1 MVVNTM
7 AKTRSAGSRKP
18 WWIIGILI
26 ILFSM
31 GSSAAM
37 YYLMDSRGSEDNVQA
52 HTEIEEPRAPSPIFV
67 AISPFTVN
75 LQSHHYDQRLL
86 YVGLSL
92 RVGNQ
97 TTQDL
102 LQEHMPQVRS
112 RLLMLLSSQQAE
124 DLVTPEGKQ
133 ALSSEILALFD
144 QPFTDPQPPLAIN
157 DVLYTEFIV
166 Q

>member
-1 MVVNTM
+1 M
-7 AKTRSAGSRKP
+7 AKNSSAGSRKP
-18 WWIIGILI
+18 WWIIGLLI

-37 YYLMDSRGSEDNVQA
+37 YFMMDNRDDPAPESAQTAVEDSR
-52 HTEIEEPRAPSPIFV
+52 APAPIFV
-67 AISPFTVN
+67 DINPFTVN
-75 LQSHHYDQRLL
+75 LQSRHYDQRLL

-92 RVGNQ
+92 RVGNE
-97 TTQDL
+97 TTREL
-102 LQEHMPQVRS
+102 IEEHMPQVRS

-124 DLVTPEGKQ
+124 ELTSPEGKQ
-133 ALSSEILALFD
+133 QLSAEILALFD
-144 QPFTDPQPPLAIN
+144 QPLTDPQPSLMVN